1 LAHLCIILTI
11 TALLGTFALSAAA
24 QDDSGTLPWWNNRI
38 FYEIFVRSFADSDGD
53 GIGDLQGIIDKLD
66 YLNDGDPATTDD
78 LGVTGI
84 WLMPIMPSP
93 SYHGYDSTDYMDVNP
108 DYGTL
113 DDFRQLIREAHQ
125 RGIAV
130 ILDLVLN
137 HTSSRPLWEYDRSY
151 AKELLKKRVN
161 RLYLPGVQIPKELD
175 ISYNLEEASSD
186 KNLIVLAT
194 PAQFLRGVVKKIN
207 YRDLKNSILVSVSK
221 GIEKGTLMTMAQM
234 LEDVHPQ
241 LDENQ
246 IGVLS
251 GPSHA
256 EEVSRRIPTAVT
268 TASNDVETA
277 KTIQAA
283 FMNSYFRVYSSTDI
297 LGVELGGAFKNVIAI
312 GAGIIDGAGFGDN
325 TKAAIMT
332 RGVAE
337 ISRLGLAM
345 GASAETF
352 AGLSGMGDLIV
363 TCMSRHSRN
372 RYVGE
377 QIGKGKKLKQ
387 ILKSMEM
394 VAEGIE
400 TSRSASQLAEKH
412 NVETPITTEVY
423 KILFEDKDPIKAT
436 TDLMTRDMKTE

>member
-1 LAHLCIILTI
+1 MKVSVLGAGGWGTTLAIL
-11 TALLGTFALSAAA
+11 LHYNGHS
-24 QDDSGTLPWWNNRI
+24 
-38 FYEIFVRSFADSDGD
+38 
-53 GIGDLQGIIDKLD
+53 
-66 YLNDGDPATTDD
+66 
-78 LGVTGI
+78 VT
-84 WLMPIMPSP
+84 
-93 SYHGYDSTDYMDVNP
+93 
-108 DYGTL
+108 
-113 DDFRQLIREAHQ
+113 
-125 RGIAV
+125 
-130 ILDLVLN
+130 
-137 HTSSRPLWEYDRSY
+137 LWEYEKSY
-151 AKELLKKRVN
+151 AKELMKKHVN
-161 RLYLPGVQIPKELD
+161 NMFLPGIKIPKELT
-175 ISYNLEEASSD
+175 ISFDLKESTSD

-194 PAQFLRGVVKKIN
+194 PSQFLRNVFRKIK
-207 YRDLKNSILVSVSK
+207 YSDVKNSIFVSVSK
-221 GIEKGTLMTMAQM
+221 GIENGTLMTMAQM
-234 LEDVHPQ
+234 MEDVHPE
-241 LDENQ
+241 LSKDQ

-256 EEVSRRIPTAVT
+256 EEVSRRIPTTVT
-268 TASNDVETA
+268 AASEDTETS

-345 GASAETF
+345 GARPETF

-363 TCMSRHSRN
+363 TCMSKHSRN

-377 QIGKGKKLKQ
+377 QLGRGKKLKS
-387 ILKSMEM
+387 ILKSMDM

-400 TSRSASQLAEKH
+400 TSRSASQLAKKFDI
-412 NVETPITTEVY
+412 ETPITNEVY
-423 KILFEDKDPIKAT
+423 KILFEDKDPVKAT